1 VLRYRTRPFA
11 GEAVY
16 VDDIPSPPRCLH
28 AAFVISTEPFAKLNG
43 VDTEAA
49 LQSEGAV
56 DYISVRDI
64 PEGGKNIGSNN
75 PWVNHIE
82 PLFAEGTVNYVTEA
96 IGVVVS

>member
-1 VLRYRTRPFA
+1 M
-11 GEAVY
+11 Y

-56 DYISVRDI
+56 DYVSVCDL
-64 PEGGKNIGSNN
+64 PAGGKNLGSYN
-75 PWVNHIE
+75 PWTDYNE
-82 PLFAEGTVNYVTEA
+82 PLFAEDTVNYVTEA